1 MMHMP
6 LNTEQLPTRRDE
18 AWKWTDVRGRVKDQ
32 AGLSVAGLPKFTLPD
47 GVSISEIE
55 TDDLDTDSAMAKL
68 ARNFGG
74 KVWTISVPDGFS
86 SEAPLIIEGLNRGHM
101 RLRINL
107 GKGAV
112 LSVIEH
118 HAGDKG
124 SFVNIDQTITL
135 KAKARINR
143 TLIHNDPED
152 CVRIATTHITAW
164 TGAKIAQHALS
175 FGGSLSRLE
184 TRLAGMGKDI
194 DAVMNGAYLL
204 RDNRHV
210 DMTSYIDLSVPDCL
224 IRQAVIL
231 YAPTRHPRRR
241 SEGAP
246 HRSFRC

>member
-1 MMHMP
+1 MP

-18 AWKWTDVRGRVKDQ
+18 AWKWTDVRGRVKDEA
-32 AGLSVAGLPKFTLPD
+32 AGLSVAGLPKFTLPE
-47 GVSISEIE
+47 GVSISEVE

-74 KVWTISVPDGFS
+74 KVWAISVPDGFS

-107 GKGAV
+107 GKGAT

-143 TLIHNDPED
+143 TLIHNDPDD
-152 CVRIATTHITAW
+152 CVRIALSLIHI
-164 TGAKIAQHALS
+164 
-175 FGGSLSRLE
+175 
-184 TRLAGMGKDI
+184 
-194 DAVMNGAYLL
+194 
-204 RDNRHV
+204 
-210 DMTSYIDLSVPDCL
+210 
-224 IRQAVIL
+224 
-231 YAPTRHPRRR
+231 
-241 SEGAP
+241 
-246 HRSFRC
+246 